1 MAIFIDRGRK
11 IWDKILGLELW
22 LNHLY
27 SQQIKFIA
35 CPPKLSIVK
44 MCSQS
49 SLTHSIKNKI
59 IIIKKWR
66 CKTSVS
72 AIVLFLQFL
81 LFALVFL
88 CFSLLI
94 LCCLNHRL
102 LLVSSELSR
111 IILIDFTGYRIGF
124 TVHCSNLLD
133 YFPPAISFLYVNKQW
148 I

>member
-1 MAIFIDRGRK
+1 M
-11 IWDKILGLELW
+11 DKILGLELW

-49 SLTHSIKNKI
+49 SLTHSL
-59 IIIKKWR
+59 KKKLK

-81 LFALVFL
+81 LFVLVFL

-133 YFPPAISFLYVNKQW
+133 YFPPAISFLYVNKQ
-148 I
+148 